1 MIISRTPFRIS
12 FVGGGT
18 DLRSFYSEEPGQ
30 VLSTSIDK
38 YIYVV
43 VKRQIGIVEYKYR
56 INWSKVEFCN
66 NVDDIEHPIVREA
79 LKLFEI
85 DFPIE
90 ITTFSDIPGSTGL
103 GSSSAFSVG
112 LVHALHALKG
122 KHATKHTLALEAGS
136 IEVDILKRTMGKQD
150 HFASAYG
157 DLNIFTFNSN
167 ETVTAEPVFYSK
179 DVKSKLEQ
187 NMLLFYTELKR
198 DASEVLESQD
208 KATENKRAVLTKM
221 RNLVYPLRDV
231 LSGNQDMRRFGEI
244 LHEGWLLK
252 KSITNDISNSEI
264 DSYYDKARKAGAIGG
279 KLLGAG
285 GGGFLLLYVELE
297 HQEKVI
303 NSLSELFC
311 LDVNLDNGGTRITY
325 YDQDS
330 IDIKSSSIVLSNKN
344 IRKKK

>member
-18 DLRSFYSEEPGQ
+18 DLRTFYYDEPGQ

-43 VKRQIGIVEYKYR
+43 VKRQVGIVEYKYR
-56 INWSKVEFCN
+56 VNWSKVEFTN
-66 NVDDIEHPIVREA
+66 NIDDIEHPIVREA
-79 LKLFEI
+79 LRLFQI

-103 GSSSAFSVG
+103 GSSSAFCVG

-122 KHATKHTLALEAGS
+122 KYASKGSLATTAGK

-157 DLNIFTFNSN
+157 DLNIFTFNSD
-167 ETVTAEPVFYSK
+167 ETITVEPVFYSV
-179 DVKSKLEQ
+179 DVKDKLER
-187 NMLLFYTELKR
+187 NLMLFYTELKR
-198 DASEVLESQD
+198 DASDVLESQN
-208 KATENKRAVLTKM
+208 KATEEKRVVLGKM
-221 RNLVYPLRDV
+221 RDLVNPLRDV
-231 LSGNQDMRRFGEI
+231 LSGSQNLRRFGEI

-252 KSITNDISNSEI
+252 KSITSDISNSII
-264 DSYYDKARKAGAIGG
+264 DSYYERALQAGAVGG

-285 GGGFLLLYVELE
+285 GGGFLLLYVEP
-297 HQEKVI
+297 EKQAKVTDE
-303 NSLSELFC
+303 LKELFC
-311 LDVNLDNGGTRITY
+311 LDVKFDSGGTRITY
-325 YDQDS
+325 YDQDTINERS
-330 IDIKSSSIVLSNKN
+330 
-344 IRKKK
+344 